1 MKNKSIWCM
10 VLLIAFMAV
19 IVPIIGNA
27 EEKIQLYAKAAVLMD
42 ADSHRVLYSVN
53 PDEILPMASTTK
65 IMTLLVTLENADLDS
80 VVTISDY
87 AASMPDVQ
95 LNCKSGEQYYLKDLI
110 YSMMLESHNDSAAAI
125 AEHVGGSVE
134 NFAKMMN
141 EKAKEL
147 GCTDTWFITP
157 NGLDATQVINTADGE
172 EERIH
177 GTTARELADI
187 LSYCI
192 TESEKRELFLKITQT
207 PSHTFSDI
215 SGKRSFSCINHNTLL
230 TLLPEAIT
238 GKTGY
243 TGKAGYCYAGAVR
256 DGDRTLVVTLL
267 ACGWP
272 NHKTYKWQDTAKLVS
287 YGFENYEKYDVSTL
301 EIPSSCVVP
310 VTICD
315 KTGSCFSG
323 RNEMPKKSVQI
334 REEKKNH
341 AKEEIL
347 MRKDEEIV
355 VKTERIGQMSAP
367 ANQGDMIGKVSFYCG
382 KDCIKEVILEMGED
396 AKKETFGKIYREIA
410 DYWVL

>member
-1 MKNKSIWCM
+1 MKKIKKLKNKNIRYL
-10 VLLIAFMAV
+10 VLLIVLLGIA
-19 IVPIIGNA
+19 VPISGNA

-80 VVTISDY
+80 IVTVSDY

-95 LNCKSGEQYYLKDLI
+95 LNCKSGEQYYLRDLI
-110 YSMMLESHNDSAAAI
+110 YSMMLESHNDSAVAI

-134 NFAKMMN
+134 NFAQMMN

-147 GCTDTWFITP
+147 GCINTWFITP
-157 NGLDATQVINTADGE
+157 NGLDATQVITTENGE

-192 TESEKRELFLKITQT
+192 TESEKRELFLEITQT
-207 PSHTFSDI
+207 PAYTFSDL
-215 SGKRSFSCINHNTLL
+215 SGKRSFSCINHNALL
-230 TLLPEAIT
+230 TLLPGALT

-243 TGKAGYCYAGAVR
+243 TGKAGYCYTGAVR
-256 DGDRTLVVTLL
+256 DGDRTLVVALL

-287 YGFENYEKYDVSTL
+287 YGFENYEKYDLNML
-301 EIPSSCVVP
+301 EIPSLCLTPIAIS
-310 VTICD
+310 D
-315 KTGSCFSG
+315 RYK
-323 RNEMPKKSVQI
+323 EMTEKSVQI
-334 REEKKNH
+334 REKEKKSR
-341 AKEEIL
+341 AEEIL
-347 MRKDEEIV
+347 MRKDEEID
-355 VKTERIGQMSAP
+355 VKYERIVQMSAP
-367 ANQGDMIGKVSFYCG
+367 AKRGDVVGKVCFYCG
-382 KDCIKEVILEMGED
+382 KDCVKEVILELGED
-396 AKKETFGKIYREIA
+396 AEKETWKEVYQKMA
-410 DYWVL
+410 DYWIL